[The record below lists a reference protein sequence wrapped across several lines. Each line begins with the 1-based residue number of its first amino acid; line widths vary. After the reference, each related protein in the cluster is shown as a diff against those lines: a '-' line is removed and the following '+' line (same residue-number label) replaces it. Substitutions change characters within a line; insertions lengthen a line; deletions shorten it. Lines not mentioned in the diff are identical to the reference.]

1 MIPVVP
7 RGLIDHMVAESG
19 IRRPARRPVDPD
31 RMIDALT
38 TTTTTA
44 RPAALPR
51 PHFPPAPAPAQVA
64 DGPLK
69 FVDPADL
76 FLFAD
81 AGIIPCKWQTECQM
95 LLAGFNAGS
104 DERLTP
110 TVENPLLFNLVAA
123 NGSGKDRTLIAAFA
137 AWFCCTKMNS
147 KCVITSS
154 GYDQLKTQTFYH
166 LSNLCNRINE
176 LCGEQIFEIIEFYI
190 TCPRTKSIIKMFVS
204 DDPSKVEGQH
214 SHEGGEFA
222 VIINEAKSIKEDIFT
237 AIDRF
242 TGWNY
247 WIMVSSS
254 GTMSGQ
260 FYRECTTAPTNY
272 PQPLELGVSYVRKIL
287 ARDCPHLMMGPRIQR
302 IIAKHGTNSL
312 VYRTS
317 VMSEF
322 FSDDQLSIISS
333 SSLIYLPPAK
343 NTFGLPARAGLDI
356 GLGGDATVLFVL
368 QGNHVVGMEQTY
380 VPDAGR
386 LHVLLIQ
393 WFRKYRL
400 AAENITGD
408 FGGIGR
414 PIIQRLWESD
424 WNINKINNEGAPLS
438 KKEFLNRGAEIWYKT
453 KRAIEE
459 CLLVLPIV
467 EHGEVENMTLRNE
480 LVTRQQEV
488 SNGKIK
494 LESKKDM
501 KARGIDSPNYAD
513 AFVLANTFLDLNDI
527 RAEPLAPRQAQKVL
541 TPVDLDGM
549 SEAELTAMFG
559 RSKYTP
565 TWKASPQTTSVYG
578 EENHSDMKEI
588 LCQ

>member
-1 MIPVVP
+1 MIPIVP
-7 RGLIDHMVAESG
+7 RGLIDHMVAESS
-19 IRRPARRPVDPD
+19 IRRSVDPD
-31 RMIDALT
+31 HLIDSL
-38 TTTTTA
+38 

-51 PHFPPAPAPAQVA
+51 PLFTPAPAPAQVV

-69 FVDPADL
+69 FGDPADL
-76 FLFAD
+76 FLFANE
-81 AGIIPCKWQTECQM
+81 GIMPYGWQTESQM
-95 LLAGFNAGS
+95 MLAGVNPGS
-104 DERLTP
+104 DIRLVP
-110 TVENPLLFNLVAA
+110 TVDDPILFNLVAA
-123 NGSGKDRTLIAAFA
+123 NGSGKDHTLIAAFA

-166 LSNLCNRINE
+166 LSNLCNKINN
-176 LCGEQIFEIIEFYI
+176 LCGEQIFEIVEFYI
-190 TCPRTKSIIKMFVS
+190 TCPRTKSVIKMFVS
-204 DDPSKVEGQH
+204 DDPAKVEGQH

-237 AIDRF
+237 AVDRF

-254 GTMSGQ
+254 GTMSGR
-260 FYRECTTAPTNY
+260 FYRTCTTAPTSY
-272 PQPLELGVSYVRKIL
+272 PGPLVLGVNYVRKIL
-287 ARDCPHLMMGPRIQR
+287 AKDCPHLMRGPRIQN
-302 IIAKHGTNSL
+302 IIANHGTNSL
-312 VYRTS
+312 LYRTS

-322 FSDDQLSIISS
+322 FSDDQLSIIPSS
-333 SSLIYLPPAK
+333 ALIYPPPAK
-343 NTFGLPARAGLDI
+343 DTFGLPPRAGLDI

-368 QGNHVVGMEQTY
+368 QGNHIVGMERTY

-400 AAENITGD
+400 EAENITGD

-424 WNINKINNEGAPLS
+424 WNINKINNEGSPLS

-459 CLLVLPIV
+459 HLLVLPIV
-467 EHGEVENMTLRNE
+467 EHGEVEDIVLRNE

-501 KARGIDSPNYAD
+501 KSRGIDSPNYAD

-549 SEAELTAMFG
+549 SESELTAMFG

-565 TWKASPQTTSVYG
+565 TWKTSPPATTFYADDNNS
-578 EENHSDMKEI
+578 EMKGL
-588 LCQ
+588 LCP